1 MSDKTNDAYKRI
13 EDMIRELMQ
22 QAEDGEGHPIFIGM
36 KIVVPPGNFPGIPPT
51 GGPGGRGNSTE
62 PEIEVHRLG
71 SHVTLVTELPG
82 MSAEN
87 VQVLFRDNRVFIWA
101 KDQDRQYRTS
111 AEVPPADKKTVE
123 ISFRHGVLE
132 VSYQIAAKEQENPS
146 SEG

>member
-1 MSDKTNDAYKRI
+1 
-13 EDMIRELMQ
+13 
-22 QAEDGEGHPIFIGM
+22 M
-36 KIVVPPGNFPGIPPT
+36 KIVIPPGSFPGIPPS

-71 SHVTLVTELPG
+71 NHVTLVTELPG

-101 KDQDRQYRTS
+101 KDQERQYRTG

-132 VSYQIAAKEQENPS
+132 VSYQTGAEAQENPS

>member
-1 MSDKTNDAYKRI
+1 MSDKTNDAQKRI
-13 EDMIRELMQ
+13 EDMIRQLMQ
-22 QAEDGEGHPIFIGM
+22 QAENGEGQPIFIGM
-36 KIVVPPGNFPGIPPT
+36 KIVIPPGSFPGIPPA

-71 SHVTLVTELPG
+71 NHVTLVTELPG
-82 MSAEN
+82 MSVEN
-87 VQVLFRDNRVFIWA
+87 VKVLFRDNRVFIWA
-101 KDQDRQYRTS
+101 KDQERQYRTG

-132 VSYQIAAKEQENPS
+132 VSYQIAAEAQENPS

>member
-1 MSDKTNDAYKRI
+1 MSDKTNEANKRI
-13 EDMIRELMQ
+13 EDLIRQLMQ
-22 QAEDGEGHPIFIGM
+22 QAENGEGQPIFIGM
-36 KIVVPPGNFPGIPPT
+36 KIVIPPGSFPGIPPA

-71 SHVTLVTELPG
+71 NHVTLVTELPG
-82 MSAEN
+82 MSVEN
-87 VQVLFRDNRVFIWA
+87 VKVLFRDNRVFIWA
-101 KDQDRQYRTS
+101 KDQERQYRTG

-132 VSYQIAAKEQENPS
+132 VSYQIAAEAQENPS

>member
-1 MSDKTNDAYKRI
+1 MSDKTNDATKRI
-13 EDMIRELMQ
+13 EEMLRELMQ
-22 QAEDGEGHPIFIGM
+22 QAEEGDGHPIFIGM
-36 KIVVPPGNFPGIPPT
+36 KIIVPPGSFPGIPPA
-51 GGPGGRGNSTE
+51 GGPGSRGNSTE
-62 PEIEVHRLG
+62 PVIEVHRLG

-101 KDQDRQYRTS
+101 KDQERQYRTS

-132 VSYQIAAKEQENPS
+132 VSYRIAAKEQENPS